1 MRQRTTSRPVSV
13 EDILWNWARWCWSG
27 ETVGNMMPYAS
38 WEDNLIGICHDQA
51 RIVEGMHKA
60 LPHHE
65 GMVITAEFPQKN
77 AMFGDLHAKARMEA
91 ARRWIGQATGI
102 WLTEAEYQIYL
113 GMFKGR
119 IERKFL

>member
-1 MRQRTTSRPVSV
+1 MSKITSRPVSA

-27 ETVGNMMPYAS
+27 ETVGNMAPYVS
-38 WEDNLIGICHDQA
+38 WEDNPIGICHDQA
-51 RIVEGMHKA
+51 RIVEKLHKE

-77 AMFGDLHAKARMEA
+77 AMFGGLHAKARMES
-91 ARRWIGQATGI
+91 ARRWIGRVTGI
-102 WLTEAEYQIYL
+102 WLTEAEYKIYL